1 MNYVYFQDGKW
12 AGHFQ
17 ICDLRET
24 PLRYELLSL
33 F

>member
-1 MNYVYFQDGKW
+1 MNYYVYFQDGKW

-24 PLRYELLSL
+24 PLRYELSL